1 MKFRKPSRDL
11 LVLAVLLGV
20 AWGGMQLL
28 RSRADAQDG
37 EQLRALAKPGDV
49 LMLGSVTCSFCAAAR
64 SWLDA
69 EKVSYRECLI
79 ENDTDCLREFQA
91 RGGYGTPTFVVRG
104 HTVVGF
110 DRKAIAKAL
119 AH

>member
-1 MKFRKPSRDL
+1 MRIRKPSRDL
-11 LVLAVLLGV
+11 IVLAVMLAL

-28 RSRADAQDG
+28 RRHADAEDG

-49 LMLGSVTCSFCAAAR
+49 LMLGSVTCTFCAQAR
-64 SWLDA
+64 SWLEE
-69 EKVSYRECLI
+69 EKVPYRECLI
-79 ENDTDCLREFQA
+79 ERDADCLREYQA
-91 RGGYGTPTFVVRG
+91 RGGFGTPTFVVRG

-110 DRKAIAKAL
+110 DRQAIAKLL

>member
-1 MKFRKPSRDL
+1 MQVRKPSRDL
-11 LVLAVLLGV
+11 LVLAALLGV

-28 RSRADAQDG
+28 RHRADAEDG
-37 EQLRALAKPGDV
+37 AQLRSLAKPGDV
-49 LMLGSVTCSFCAAAR
+49 LMLGSATCTFCAQAR

-69 EKVSYRECLI
+69 EKVPYRECLI
-79 ENDTDCLREFQA
+79 ENDADCLREFQA

-110 DRKAIAKAL
+110 DRKAIAKNL

>member
-1 MKFRKPSRDL
+1 MQFKKPSRDL
-11 LVLAVLLGV
+11 IVLAVLLAV

-28 RSRADAQDG
+28 RARADAEDG

-49 LMLGSVTCSFCAAAR
+49 LMLGSVTCTFCAQAR
-64 SWLDA
+64 SWLEA
-69 EKVSYRECLI
+69 QKVPYRECLI
-79 ENDTDCLREFQA
+79 ERDADCLREYRA

-104 HTVVGF
+104 HTIVGF
-110 DRKAIAKAL
+110 DRKEIAKNL

>member
-1 MKFRKPSRDL
+1 MRIRKPSRDL
-11 LVLAVLLGV
+11 IVLAVLLAV

-28 RSRADAQDG
+28 RAHADAKDG
-37 EQLRALAKPGDV
+37 AQLRALARPGDV
-49 LMLGSVTCSFCAAAR
+49 LMLGSVTCTFCAQAR
-64 SWLDA
+64 AWLEE

-79 ENDTDCLREFQA
+79 ERDADCLREYQA
-91 RGGYGTPTFVVRG
+91 RGGFGTPTFVVRG

-110 DRKAIAKAL
+110 DRLAIAKNL